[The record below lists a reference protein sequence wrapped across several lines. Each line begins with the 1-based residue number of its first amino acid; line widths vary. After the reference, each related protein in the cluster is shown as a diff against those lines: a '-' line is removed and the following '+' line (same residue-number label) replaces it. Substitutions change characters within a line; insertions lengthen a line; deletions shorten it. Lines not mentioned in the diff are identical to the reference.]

1 MIAGNASAI
10 TDNAAAI
17 AENTRRIIAL
27 EKGLLDT
34 KSEITNAYKDAIK
47 VAIDELDGK
56 LTDEVAERVLEINGR
71 ITDEVNAINDAM
83 EALTKR
89 VKTLEDEVAA
99 IKTKMSG
106 YDTSIK
112 DLGDRITTVTEQI
125 TAINTT
131 IENLQKTN
139 EELKEYIKNIQA
151 PSEELKESIAAT
163 DKKIDEVKAA
173 LDKAIEDAKASDS
186 AMKEE
191 LVKSIYDAKAD
202 VVSQLTSLRTE
213 MTEKLTLLNETVTT
227 LETKSKEIE
236 SKVTELRTFVTEQIT
251 STKDWASA
259 TFVTLE
265 EYSKVVSDVTSIK
278 ETIANLTNSLSE
290 METKLMTQW
299 KSDIETAIA
308 PVRKQIEDA
317 ITSITNEYTNAI
329 SAAKSEVTEAY
340 RAEMKVEISKLEE
353 SLKAWV
359 NSRFDSYWTIA
370 ETQAKLDAQKSDLE
384 AQLKSQKEYLEGLIN
399 NLKPGSSESENR
411 TLIDKLTKELETVK
425 KTASDNAAAIETL
438 RSDLSKATEDITK
451 AYKEAITSAINEYD
465 GTITGKIDSKITELN
480 SAINTKISEINT
492 RIDALDARVKTL
504 EDSLSTIK
512 SQISALQDEIN
523 ALKDKLSNIIGRM
536 VSISHIPTYADG
548 IENVSYTMSGTTITP
563 GSFTLRFE
571 IQPASLAEDLAAN
584 WNTALSVKAVYTM
597 TRASAGDFAPLTI
610 ESATASDGILSV
622 TVSASGLD
630 DAFFQGELTAR
641 ARLKISDG
649 TKEVLSEYIPL
660 KKSNGTPSDI
670 DYIDRYGT
678 NFGPGVE
685 IDGTIWAPV
694 NCGSKVN
701 EDGEYRY
708 NEYGDHYSYE
718 DMKTKTTC
726 PNGWRIPT
734 SNEVNTLIENYSE
747 FTTYKKM
754 QGYWFSGTTPY
765 SENTPAVFLP
775 LAGAPQYDKDGHLT
789 SGYASAIYWFVSR
802 YSFTGPF
809 FDGVTVLI
817 FKTSETPHTQ
827 SLGSNDFFASLRCVK
842 E

>member
-1 MIAGNASAI
+1 M
-10 TDNAAAI
+10 
-17 AENTRRIIAL
+17 
-27 EKGLLDT
+27 
-34 KSEITNAYKDAIK
+34 
-47 VAIDELDGK
+47 
-56 LTDEVAERVLEINGR
+56 
-71 ITDEVNAINDAM
+71 
-83 EALTKR
+83 
-89 VKTLEDEVAA
+89 
-99 IKTKMSG
+99 
-106 YDTSIK
+106 
-112 DLGDRITTVTEQI
+112 
-125 TAINTT
+125 
-131 IENLQKTN
+131 
-139 EELKEYIKNIQA
+139 
-151 PSEELKESIAAT
+151 KESIAAA
-163 DKKIDEVKAA
+163 DKKIDDVKAA
-173 LDKAIEDAKASDS
+173 LDKAVEDAKASDS

-236 SKVTELRTFVTEQIT
+236 SKVTELRTFVTEQIS
-251 STKDWASA
+251 STKDWAST
-259 TFVTLE
+259 TFATLE

-278 ETIANLTNSLSE
+278 ETIANLTTSLSE
-290 METKLMTQW
+290 METKLKTQW
-299 KSDIETAIA
+299 QSDIETAIA
-308 PVRKQIEDA
+308 PVKKQVEDA

-329 SAAKSEVTEAY
+329 SAAKTEVTEAY
-340 RAEMKVEISKLEE
+340 RAEMRVEIGKLEE

-384 AQLKSQKEYLEGLIN
+384 AQLKAQKEYLEGLIN

-411 TLIDKLTKELETVK
+411 TLIDNLTKELETVK
-425 KTASDNAAAIETL
+425 KTASDNAAAIEAL
-438 RSDLSKATEDITK
+438 RSNLAKATEDITK

-492 RIDALDARVKTL
+492 RIDALDTRVKTL

-523 ALKDKLSNIIGRM
+523 TLKAKLSNIIGRM

-563 GSFTLRFE
+563 VSFTLRFE

-622 TVSASGLD
+622 AVSADGLD

-649 TKEVLSEYIPL
+649 SSNIVSEYIRL
-660 KKSNGTPSDI
+660 TPIKTMDSPTEN
-670 DYIDRYGT
+670 DYVDEAGL
-678 NFGPGVE
+678 NFGPGVN
-685 IDGTIWAPV
+685 IDGITWAPV
-694 NCGSKVN
+694 NCGSTEN
-701 EDGEYRY
+701 DF
-708 NEYGDHYSYE
+708 YGDYYYYYGNGGVDDSI
-718 DMKTKTTC
+718 C
-726 PNGWRIPT
+726 PDGWRWPT
-734 SNEVNTLIENYSE
+734 KSELELLAANCSE
-747 FTTYKKM
+747 FLTYKGM
-754 QGYWFSGTTPY
+754 RGRWFSGSTPY
-765 SENTPAVFLP
+765 SEGVLAIFLP
-775 LAGAPQYDKDGHLT
+775 ACGFINKK
-789 SGYASAIYWFVSR
+789 GYAEQMLIYGHYMCKKPVGNYVYVLQF
-802 YSFTGPF
+802 GPSSTPK
-809 FDGVTVLI
+809 GSLAYGE
-817 FKTSETPHTQ
+817 TSDNYD
-827 SLGSNDFFASLRCVK
+827 SKCSLRCVK

>member
-1 MIAGNASAI
+1 M
-10 TDNAAAI
+10 
-17 AENTRRIIAL
+17 
-27 EKGLLDT
+27 
-34 KSEITNAYKDAIK
+34 
-47 VAIDELDGK
+47 
-56 LTDEVAERVLEINGR
+56 AERVLEINGR

-99 IKTKMSG
+99 IKTKMSV

-125 TAINTT
+125 TAINAT

-163 DKKIDEVKAA
+163 DKKIDEVKTA

-290 METKLMTQW
+290 METKLKTQW
-299 KSDIETAIA
+299 QSDIETAIA
-308 PVRKQIEDA
+308 PVKKQVEDA

-329 SAAKSEVTEAY
+329 SAAKTEVTEAY
-340 RAEMKVEISKLEE
+340 RAEMKVELGKLEE

-359 NSRFDSYWTIA
+359 NSKFDSYWTIA
-370 ETQAKLDAQKSDLE
+370 ETQAKLDAQKSALE

-451 AYKEAITSAINEYD
+451 AYKKAITSAINEYD

-480 SAINTKISEINT
+480 SAINTKVTEINT
-492 RIDALDARVKTL
+492 RIDALDTRVKTL
-504 EDSLSTIK
+504 ETSLSEIK

-523 ALKDKLSNIIGRM
+523 TLKAKLSNIIGRM

-622 TVSASGLD
+622 TVSADNLD
-630 DAFFQGELTAR
+630 ENFFLRDLR
-641 ARLKISDG
+641 ANSMLKISDG
-649 TKEVLSEYIPL
+649 TNEVLSNYISL
-660 KKSNGTPSDI
+660 KPEPSDGPVYFQNGI
-670 DYIDRYGT
+670 NWGHGT
-678 NFGPGVE
+678 T
-685 IDGTIWAPV
+685 IDGIIWAPV
-694 NCGSKVN
+694 NSGST
-701 EDGEYRY
+701 EDDL
-708 NEYGDHYSYE
+708 YGKYYSVFE
-718 DMKTKTTC
+718 SNTAC
-726 PNGWRIPT
+726 PDGWRLP
-734 SNEVNTLIENYSE
+734 SIEELQNLVKNYSD
-747 FTTYKKM
+747 FTSLNGM
-754 QGYWFSGTTPY
+754 NGRWFSGSEPY
-765 SENTPAVFLP
+765 SSEGASIFFPASGRLSHNKMDSNISEILGRDTQGYYFSNTVCGHYYVTNGSD
-775 LAGAPQYDKDGHLT
+775 GAHYL
-789 SGYASAIYWFVSR
+789 Y
-802 YSFTGPF
+802 
-809 FDGVTVLI
+809 
-817 FKTSETPHTQ
+817 
-827 SLGSNDFFASLRCVK
+827 FASSSISTTSVSVIQNISIRCVK
-842 E
+842 K